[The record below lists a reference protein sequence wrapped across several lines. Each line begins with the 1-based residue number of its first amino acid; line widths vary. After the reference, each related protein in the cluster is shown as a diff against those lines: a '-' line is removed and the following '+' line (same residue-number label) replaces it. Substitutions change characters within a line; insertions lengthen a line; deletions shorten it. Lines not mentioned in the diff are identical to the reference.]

1 MNTFP
6 FLFSTTIF
14 LMSRTPAATIGN
26 SIAQEVSKEE
36 SAGLSFRRLVD
47 PLIDVLLRATTDLKE
62 KMTPDQ
68 ELKVEQGWMAIK
80 NAIAQQQQ
88 GEGQ

>member
-6 FLFSTTIF
+6 FLFSNTIF

-26 SIAQEVSKEE
+26 SIAQEVS
-36 SAGLSFRRLVD
+36 FRRLVD
-47 PLIDVLLRATTDLKE
+47 PLIDVLLQATTGLKE
-62 KMTPDQ
+62 STPDQ
-68 ELKVEQGWMAIK
+68 ELKVEQGWKAV
-80 NAIAQQQQ
+80 AQQLQ

>member
-26 SIAQEVSKEE
+26 SIGQEVSKDE
-36 SAGLSFRRLVD
+36 SAGLSLSRMAD
-47 PLIDVLLRATTDLKE
+47 PLIDVLLQATTGLKE
-62 KMTPDQ
+62 STPDQ
-68 ELKVEQGWMAIK
+68 ELKVEQEWKAV
-80 NAIAQQQQ
+80 AQQLQ